1 MRPKDKNLAQFIEQ
15 ELLQFNKNNR
25 PLPGIQNA
33 VERGVLIAQML
44 ESIRRVKYVSVMRT
58 RNISAQRADPSSPLF
73 DPLKAAAIHQSAG
86 NIDEACWLVF
96 LFVHFGKHAKGGW
109 RYAREV
115 YGRLGAG
122 QRWDWQSVSAN
133 PSAFRAWLHA
143 NRAQLQRQSAPGGF
157 GNHRK
162 YESLNAYS
170 DTGTGAVVES
180 YVDWIA
186 PPKTHVAMISNAVS
200 SQNYDPKKAFEY
212 LYRSMT
218 AVKRFGRTARFDYL
232 TMLGKLGLAAIQ
244 PGSAYMQDA
253 TGPVT
258 GAQLLFGGSKN
269 SNLKKKDL
277 DQWLI
282 QLDGHLNVGMQV
294 LEDSLCNWQKS
305 PSRFKPFRG

>member
-1 MRPKDKNLAQFIEQ
+1 
-15 ELLQFNKNNR
+15 
-25 PLPGIQNA
+25 
-33 VERGVLIAQML
+33 
-44 ESIRRVKYVSVMRT
+44 
-58 RNISAQRADPSSPLF
+58 
-73 DPLKAAAIHQSAG
+73 
-86 NIDEACWLVF
+86 
-96 LFVHFGKHAKGGW
+96 
-109 RYAREV
+109 
-115 YGRLGAG
+115 
-122 QRWDWQSVSAN
+122 
-133 PSAFRAWLHA
+133 
-143 NRAQLQRQSAPGGF
+143 
-157 GNHRK
+157 
-162 YESLNAYS
+162 
-170 DTGTGAVVES
+170 
-180 YVDWIA
+180 
-186 PPKTHVAMISNAVS
+186 
-200 SQNYDPKKAFEY
+200 
-212 LYRSMT
+212 MT